1 MLRNSAIRRVTL
13 RRLPTPPSAM
23 NSQRAVL
30 EEARKGL
37 GTFVMDRGKERGGGE
52 TKET

>member
-30 EEARKGL
+30 EEGAGGIFDGSRE
-37 GTFVMDRGKERGGGE
+37 GKRRRRDEGDVDG
-52 TKET
+52 